1 MYPKSSSLK
10 MCETVGQA
18 KAAEDAAPQ
27 ALETHA
33 SEVLSQT
40 DTFMFSILGHSMTT
54 GNMSALCVLS

>member
-1 MYPKSSSLK
+1 

-33 SEVLSQT
+33 SEVPSQT

-54 GNMSALCVLS
+54 GNMSALCILS